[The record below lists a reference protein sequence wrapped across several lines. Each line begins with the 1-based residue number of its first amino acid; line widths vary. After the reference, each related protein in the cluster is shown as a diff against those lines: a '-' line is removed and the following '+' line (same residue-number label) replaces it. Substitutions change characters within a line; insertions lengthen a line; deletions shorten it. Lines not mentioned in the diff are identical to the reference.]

1 MKSTASETHIHD
13 LAIIGLGPVGLEAA
27 SASNAR
33 GLDVIGFEA
42 TKVGGHVDQW
52 GQVRLFSPFE
62 LNAGPAGEQV
72 LINAEQTL
80 PESDE
85 IMTGAAFLNNYLRP
99 LADQLSERMDLLE
112 GSLLYTSPSPRD

>member
-1 MKSTASETHIHD
+1 MKNTARQAHIHD

-72 LINAEQTL
+72 LVNA
-80 PESDE
+80 
-85 IMTGAAFLNNYLRP
+85 AKH
-99 LADQLSERMDLLE
+99 MDKDRKSRNGTE
-112 GSLLYTSPSPRD
+112 NTHKNRK